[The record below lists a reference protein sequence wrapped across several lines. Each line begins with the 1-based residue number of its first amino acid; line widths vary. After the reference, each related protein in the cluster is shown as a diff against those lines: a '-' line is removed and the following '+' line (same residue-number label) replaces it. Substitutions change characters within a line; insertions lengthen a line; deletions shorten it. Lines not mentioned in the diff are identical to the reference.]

1 MFDGEEDKKEGFYIR
16 GCNDKYIGK
25 GDKNMPQK
33 TLITGITGQD
43 KRVVEFLSKQEHV
56 KLAYLFG
63 SVAEGKEGKLSDV
76 DLAVFLDESLSKKE
90 RFHLQLKLISELT
103 RIMKTDRIDLVI
115 MNDAPLSL
123 NYEIIKAN
131 HPLLFRDKGE
141 KIDFEHGILS
151 RYLDRRYYEKRWAAE
166 FLKSVAERGI

>member
-1 MFDGEEDKKEGFYIR
+1 MDE
-16 GCNDKYIGK
+16 
-25 GDKNMPQK
+25 
-33 TLITGITGQD
+33 D
-43 KRVVEFLSKQEHV
+43 KRVVDFLSKQEHV

-76 DLAVFLDESLSKKE
+76 DIAVFVDESLSKPK
-90 RFHLQLKLISELT
+90 RFNLQLKLISELT
-103 RIMKTDRIDLVI
+103 SIMKTDKVDLVI

-131 HPLLFRDKGE
+131 HPLLVGDEGK
-141 KIDFEHGILS
+141 KIDFEQGILS

-166 FLKSVAERGI
+166 FLKKVAERGI

>member
-1 MFDGEEDKKEGFYIR
+1 MPKKV
-16 GCNDKYIGK
+16 
-25 GDKNMPQK
+25 
-33 TLITGITGQD
+33 LITGQD
-43 KRVVEFLSKQEHV
+43 KKVVEFLSTQKHV

-90 RFHLQLKLISELT
+90 RFNLQLKLISELT
-103 RIMKTDRIDLVI
+103 VIMKTDKVDLVI
-115 MNDAPLSL
+115 MNHAPLSL

-131 HPLLFRDKGE
+131 HPLLVRDEGG

-166 FLKSVAERGI
+166 FLKKVAERGI